1 MRGRLTTVAAWI
13 LGFCGLFVVVSCV
26 IGVVGNYSP
35 VPYWDQWDGALAG
48 YMHFADHQWFVLWEQ
63 HNEHRLILPRLIF
76 WTDIRWF
83 GGRNVVDL
91 VANLVLLG
99 ALAATVGRIASR
111 GARLTWTEGV
121 ALAGV
126 IATMAFSWIQDENLT
141 WGFQNQWFGVYLF
154 AMLAFDALAC
164 SRDAS
169 GRNGQFFLALLY
181 GALAACWMASGL
193 LVLPVL
199 LAFSL
204 YLGLSKQRVALTGL
218 ATAVVWAAYFRH
230 YGSPPEHGSVLNS
243 VLHQPVQMVEYM
255 LLYLGAPVW
264 AATAQLSLAYLV
276 GAIVVA
282 ATLAGLWLGR
292 GREVRA
298 PALLA
303 FAVFVCGCAF
313 ITAGGR
319 LPFGIESAFAHRYTT
334 SSLFAWLS
342 LLLYFWVN
350 SRRPQA
356 RAVNAG
362 LFALALA
369 TVLSYQDAAFR
380 PDQDQ
385 LFARKLAGLAVR
397 EDVYDSEWTH
407 AVYPAVEQLRITAQA
422 AQARGLSIFK
432 QCSQDYPCAPEQT
445 TASRTCEGAIDLIKP
460 TGTPGRYMARGWIF
474 DRDAKVQ
481 PTDVVIVN
489 AQNDLRGYGIVGSHR
504 PDVEA
509 VLKLNGDRVGWTGF
523 FRADDKTIRVL
534 AKHGDTYC
542 ALTETGK
549 VPDQVAQ

>member
-1 MRGRLTTVAAWI
+1 MRGRLATVAAWI

-35 VPYWDQWDGALAG
+35 VPYWDQWDGSLGG
-48 YMHFADHQWFVLWEQ
+48 YIRFANNWSVLWEQ
-63 HNEHRLILPRLIF
+63 HNEHRLLLPRLIF

-169 GRNGQFFLALLY
+169 GRSGQFFLALLY

-199 LAFSL
+199 LVFSL

>member
-1 MRGRLTTVAAWI
+1 MRGRLATVAAWI

-48 YMHFADHQWFVLWEQ
+48 YMHFVDHQWFVLWEQ

-83 GGRNVVDL
+83 GGRNVIDL

-99 ALAATVGRIASR
+99 ALAVTVGRIASR
-111 GARLTWTEGV
+111 GMRVTWTEGI

-126 IATMAFSWIQDENLT
+126 IATMAFSWMQDENLT
-141 WGFQNQWFGVYLF
+141 WGFQNQWFGAYLF
-154 AMLAFDALAC
+154 AMLAFDALTR
-164 SRDAS
+164 SRDTS
-169 GRNGQFFLALLY
+169 GLSRQFLLALLY
-181 GALAACWMASGL
+181 GAFAAWWMASGL

-199 LAFSL
+199 VAFSI
-204 YLGLSKQRVALTGL
+204 YLGLSKQRVALLGF
-218 ATAVVWAAYFRH
+218 ATALVWAAYFRH
-230 YGSPPEHGSVLNS
+230 YVSPPMHGSVLSS
-243 VLHQPVQMVEYM
+243 VRHHPIEMAEYV

-264 AATAQLSLAYLV
+264 AATAQLSLAYLT
-276 GAIVVA
+276 GAIVVV
-282 ATLAGLWLGR
+282 ATLVGLRLGR
-292 GREVRA
+292 NREARA
-298 PALLA
+298 LALLA
-303 FAVFVCGCAF
+303 FAVFVCGSAF

-319 LPFGIESAFAHRYTT
+319 LPLGLESAFAHRYTT

-342 LLLYFWVN
+342 LLLYFWANV
-350 SRRPQA
+350 RRPLA
-356 RAVNAG
+356 RAANAV
-362 LFALALA
+362 LFALALTA
-369 TVLSYQDAAFR
+369 VLSCQVAAFS
-380 PDQDQ
+380 PNQDQ
-385 LFARKLAGLAVR
+385 LFALKSAGLALR
-397 EDVYDSEWTH
+397 EGVYDSEWTY
-407 AVYPAVEQLRITAQA
+407 AVYPRVKPLQVIAQA

-489 AQNDLRGYGIVGSHR
+489 AQNDLRGYGIVGSQR

>member
-1 MRGRLTTVAAWI
+1 MATVAAWI

-35 VPYWDQWDGALAG
+35 VPYWDQWDGSLGG
-48 YMHFADHQWFVLWEQ
+48 YIRFANNWSVLWEQ
-63 HNEHRLILPRLIF
+63 HNEHRLLLPRLIF

-169 GRNGQFFLALLY
+169 GRSGQFFLALLY

-199 LAFSL
+199 LVFSL

>member
-1 MRGRLTTVAAWI
+1 MRMRLTATAAWV
-13 LGFCGLFVVVSCV
+13 LGLCGLFVVVSCV
-26 IGVVGNYSP
+26 IGVVRSYSP
-35 VPYWDQWDGALAG
+35 VPFWDQWDGSLGG
-48 YMHFADHQWFVLWEQ
+48 YIRFTDNWSVLWEQ
-63 HNEHRLILPRLIF
+63 HNEHRLVLPRLIF
-76 WTDIRWF
+76 WADIRWF

-99 ALAATVGRIASR
+99 ALAATVGRIVSR
-111 GARLTWTEGV
+111 GVRLTWTEGI

-154 AMLAFDALAC
+154 AMLAFDALAL

-169 GRNGQFFLALLY
+169 GRHGQFLLALLY

-204 YLGLSKQRVALTGL
+204 YFGLSKQRVALIGF

-230 YGSPPEHGSVLNS
+230 YASPPVHGSVTSSL
-243 VLHQPVQMVEYM
+243 LHHPIQMVEYV

-264 AATAQLSLAYLV
+264 AATAQLSLTYLA
-276 GAIVVA
+276 GAIVVV

-292 GREVRA
+292 SREVRA

-350 SRRPQA
+350 APRPQA

-369 TVLSYQDAAFR
+369 TVLSYQGAAFR
-380 PDQDQ
+380 PDRDQ

-407 AVYPAVEQLRITAQA
+407 AVYPGVEALRITSQA

-432 QCSQDYPCAPEQT
+432 RCSRDYPCAPEQT
-445 TASRTCEGAIDLIKP
+445 TASRTCEGTIDLIMP
-460 TGTPGRYMARGWIF
+460 TGTPGRYMASGWIY
-474 DRDAKVQ
+474 DQDAKVQ
-481 PTDVVIVN
+481 PTEVVIVN
-489 AQNDLRGYGIVGSHR
+489 AQNDLRGYGIVGRHR
-504 PDVEA
+504 TDVETA
-509 VLKLNGDRVGWTGF
+509 LKFKGDRVGWAGF
-523 FRADDKTIRVL
+523 FRTDDKTIRVL

-549 VPDQVAQ
+549 VPEQVAQ